1 MRKRDGT
8 HSIIQRT
15 VPLRASATS
24 ELQSKHARVILS
36 QVIVVLQSMLLN
48 AENVRSKSSHPFN
61 PHLHRN
67 APPLAAQ
74 NRKHFDSAPKTLRSI
89 GRGQA
94 SVRASSR
101 GRVGKQDT
109 AIAEDAYVRI
119 VWTEGPLSRE
129 RQSGDLGNVTPT
141 EATRSQ
147 NGSRSNFL
155 DLWP

>member
-1 MRKRDGT
+1 MRKQDGT

-48 AENVRSKSSHPFN
+48 AENIRSKSSHPFN

-74 NRKHFDSAPKTLRSI
+74 KTVNILTLPRKLFEASVGDRRPSARRHVAESGSRTLRSQ
-89 GRGQA
+89 R
-94 SVRASSR
+94 
-101 GRVGKQDT
+101 
-109 AIAEDAYVRI
+109 
-119 VWTEGPLSRE
+119 
-129 RQSGDLGNVTPT
+129 TPT
-141 EATRSQ
+141 CEPCGRRGLCP
-147 NGSRSNFL
+147 GSDRAGTSGT
-155 DLWP
+155 